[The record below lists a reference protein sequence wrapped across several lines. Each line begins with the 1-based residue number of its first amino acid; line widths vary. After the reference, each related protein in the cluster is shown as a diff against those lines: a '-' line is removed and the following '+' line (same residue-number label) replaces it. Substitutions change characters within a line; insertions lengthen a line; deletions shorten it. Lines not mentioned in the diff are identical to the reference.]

1 MSEEN
6 KAPETQQPETY
17 SKDFVDKVLTEKK
30 NAMSTL
36 AEYKQKVN
44 TYEAQLKEAEEARL
58 KEQNDWKTISENK
71 AKEAQTWQEK
81 FNGLENKLQ
90 TQVKIG
96 AVKREFEKLGVKDGK
111 VVEGIVPLLKLDAIK
126 YDEATQTVIGADEEV
141 KRIRETLPQ
150 LFAVTPSA
158 GANHNAPQGTPSS
171 ISIDNY
177 KAMMKDG
184 TWNKM
189 TKIEQQ
195 KYETELWSSLGVSRK
210 H

>member
-1 MSEEN
+1 MSEET
-6 KAPETQQPETY
+6 KQETQQPETY
-17 SKDFVDKVLTEKK
+17 SKEFVDKVLTEKK
-30 NAMSTL
+30 NAMATL
-36 AEYKQKVN
+36 AEFKQKVN
-44 TYEAQLKEAEEARL
+44 TYEAQLKEAEENRL
-58 KEQNDWKTISENK
+58 KEQNDWKGYAENK
-71 AKEAQTWQEK
+71 AKEAQGWQEK

-96 AVKREFEKLGVKDGK
+96 AVRREFEKLGVKDGK

-126 YDEATQTVIGADEEV
+126 YDETTQTVIGAEEEV

-150 LFAVTPSA
+150 LFAVSPAA

-177 KAMMKDG
+177 KAMMRDG
-184 TWNKM
+184 SWAKM
-189 TKIEQQ
+189 SKQEQQ
-195 KYETELWSSLGVSRK
+195 KYETELWGSLGVTRK

>member
-6 KAPETQQPETY
+6 KPEQTQPETY

-30 NAMSTL
+30 NAMQTL
-36 AEYKQKVN
+36 TELKQKVN

-58 KEQNDWKTISENK
+58 KEKEDWKQISENR
-71 AKEAQTWQEK
+71 AKEAQSWQEK
-81 FNGLENKLQ
+81 FQGLENKLH

-126 YDEATQTVIGADEEV
+126 YDEATQTVVGADEEV

-150 LFAVTPSA
+150 LFAVNPLA

-177 KAMMKDG
+177 KAMMRDG
-184 TWNKM
+184 SWAKM
-189 TKIEQQ
+189 SKQEQQ
-195 KYETELWSSLGVSRK
+195 KYETELWGSLGVTRK